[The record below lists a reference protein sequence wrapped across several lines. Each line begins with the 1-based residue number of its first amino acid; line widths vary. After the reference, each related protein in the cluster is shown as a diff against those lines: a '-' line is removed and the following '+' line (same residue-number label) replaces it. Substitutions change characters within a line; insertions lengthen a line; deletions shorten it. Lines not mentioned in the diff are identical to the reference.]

1 MQLEHSW
8 LSIVFNACI
17 VYSFIFLMA
26 RLVRKKQFSK
36 FSPLDILVI
45 LIASRSI
52 ELNAIG
58 RSSQFINS
66 ILFVVIL
73 LGLNFILSEI
83 SYRFQWV
90 NNLVKGRPEVIM
102 LNGKPHKKILKKL
115 KVSEDELFEAIRNH
129 EIMKTEDVKCA
140 ILETDGEISVIKY
153 NH

>member
-1 MQLEHSW
+1 
-8 LSIVFNACI
+8 
-17 VYSFIFLMA
+17 MA